1 MEQHIVYGD
10 LNCPYSYALHQ
21 SLKNLELL
29 SSVDFRLVEHAPDL
43 GIYGDR
49 PEIAT
54 ELASDV
60 FAVRSIATK
69 TPLVLPSER
78 PDSRF
83 AILCIIAAKLID
95 ADKANKLRDI
105 FYTALWV
112 NGQDISCPSVIFQ
125 CIEEA
130 GLPPDLEVE
139 DECEEQLEL
148 WQSQWSKS
156 AVGSRIP
163 ATIAPDNRKLL
174 GLVGEQDIQDFFCG
188 KVHNTQNTATKLQRA
203 SSLHTIAVLC
213 TNDVTALWAPLA
225 AIKSN
230 FNILLPASMQ
240 ELKQLFNSEQHSPD
254 LILMHADDDWHELLE
269 SYQKFSQR
277 MKLGYT
283 PIAII
288 GARDDDQLELSA
300 YSAGAADYL
309 IRGRTP
315 GIIKA
320 RISMMLDLKKSR
332 DVLERSARIDGLT
345 GVNNRREFEKLLEQE
360 WRRSSRTGQNLAL
373 IMLDVDFFKPFNDHY
388 GHLAGDSALRSISK
402 ALQQAVNRPDDAV
415 CRYGGEEF
423 AILMPETN
431 NIGAKHVAD
440 TLRQIIMDLNIAHKT
455 SKVADI
461 ITVSQGI
468 SSFTPSDINSPMM
481 LIEAA
486 DRALYQAKADG
497 RNAIATHGEY

>member
-10 LNCPYSYALHQ
+10 LNCPYSYALHEELK
-21 SLKNLELL
+21 SLQLL
-29 SSVDFRLVEHAPDL
+29 DQVDFRLVEHAPDL

-49 PEIAT
+49 PEIST

-60 FAVRSIATK
+60 FAVRSIT
-69 TPLVLPSER
+69 TDLPLVLPSNR

-83 AILCIIAAKLID
+83 AILCIIAAKQVN
-95 ADKANKLRDI
+95 ADKANKLREI
-105 FYTALWV
+105 FYTTLWV
-112 NGQDISCPSVIFQ
+112 KGEDISCPSVIFK

-148 WQSQWSKS
+148 WQSQWIKS

-163 ATIAPDNRKLL
+163 ATIAPDDRKLL
-174 GLVGEQDIQDFFCG
+174 GLVSQQSIKEFFSG

-203 SSLHTIAVLC
+203 SSLHSIAVLC
-213 TNDVTALWAPLA
+213 TNEVSALWAPLE
-225 AIKSN
+225 AIKSDY
-230 FNILLPASMQ
+230 NILLPASME
-240 ELKQLFNSEQHSPD
+240 ELKQLFNSENHSPD

-277 MKLGYT
+277 MKLSYT

-288 GARDDDQLELSA
+288 GAQDDDQLELSA

-373 IMLDVDFFKPFNDHY
+373 IMLDVDFFKLFNDRY
-388 GHLAGDSALRSISK
+388 GHLAGDSALRSISI
-402 ALQQAVNRPDDAV
+402 ALLESMNRPYDAV

-423 AILMPETN
+423 VILMPETN
-431 NIGAKHVAD
+431 STGAQHVAE
-440 TLRQIIMDLNIAHKT
+440 TLRKAIMNLNITHKA

-461 ITVSQGI
+461 ITISQGI
-468 SSFTPSDINSPMM
+468 AAFTPSDINSPML

-486 DRALYQAKADG
+486 DKALYHAKDNG
-497 RNAIATHGEY
+497 RNAIAIHGEY